1 MATTINAKIESVR
14 VYSNGDNIRYR
25 IGFDTKFDAFVKNA
39 NDEYIE
45 GQVDYID
52 FVPRHIIAVVF
63 NNVPGTDIIYTQA
76 KEAGLRSGNGTGF
89 GAAQLSII
97 LRDAKITME
106 RTKFEAGSEYTDADG
121 VVNTHE
127 HAGYN
132 TDIINIVVSERV
144 QDKLDRLMDKMIGL

>member
-1 MATTINAKIESVR
+1 MKTTINAKVESVR

-25 IGFDTKFDAFVKNA
+25 IGFDTQFDAFVKK
-39 NDEYIE
+39 DDDYVE

-52 FVPRHIIAVVF
+52 FVPRHIIAVVL

-76 KEAGLRSGNGTGF
+76 KEAGLRSDNGTGF
-89 GAAQLSII
+89 GAAQLSVI
-97 LRDAKITME
+97 LRGAKITME
-106 RTKFEAGSEYTDADG
+106 REKFEAGSEYADADG
-121 VVNTHE
+121 VVCTHE

-132 TDIINIVVSERV
+132 TDITNIVVSERV